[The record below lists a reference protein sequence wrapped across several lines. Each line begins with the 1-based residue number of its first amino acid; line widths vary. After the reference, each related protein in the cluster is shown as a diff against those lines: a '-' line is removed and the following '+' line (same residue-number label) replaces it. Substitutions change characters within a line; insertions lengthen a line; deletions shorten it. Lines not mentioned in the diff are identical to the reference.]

1 MLKVAVWLEHRS
13 PALSCTPRS
22 HRDERAAL
30 RATLS
35 KEKMDGVSLALCA
48 EFELLLKLG
57 VAAGG
62 RSPSHYHHG

>member
-1 MLKVAVWLEHRS
+1 MLEVAVWLEHS
-13 PALSCTPRS
+13 PALARLGLT
-22 HRDERAAL
+22 ERATL

-57 VAAGG
+57 VAAGDRG
-62 RSPSHYHHG
+62 ASH